1 MDLRPPFCREEG
13 RFNLVP
19 NFHKGG
25 FGRTLIFRGGLLVKR
40 GVIFFGRRVRGDN
53 FKIIIN

>member
-1 MDLRPPFCREEG
+1 MDLRPPFCRGEG

-53 FKIIIN
+53 F